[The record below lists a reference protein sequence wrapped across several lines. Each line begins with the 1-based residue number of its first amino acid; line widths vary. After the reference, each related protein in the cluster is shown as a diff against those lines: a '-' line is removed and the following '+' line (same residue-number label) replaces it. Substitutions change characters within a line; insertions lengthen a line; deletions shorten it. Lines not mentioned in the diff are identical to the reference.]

1 MQNKTIKPFDMKNLP
16 LILDVVVP
24 LWSPPVGSEE
34 YKRLNVEFIVRNN
47 IFDNGYSFELLD
59 ETEQT
64 SLCHDTDSFCAAAFF
79 ARKGDKNNA
88 SEWFMENADRFPPE
102 LKKAARCSEAYIKLM
117 DEKTLELMNND
128 DIKLSL
134 FVSRKPGYG
143 SLILDTLTEKI
154 TSEGWKNIF
163 LWTDIE
169 CNWQWYNKHGFELI
183 EEEIYEPFS
192 SEKEAYRT
200 FIYKKRLCR

>member
-24 LWSPPVGSEE
+24 LWSPPVGNEE
-34 YKRLNVEFIVRNN
+34 YKCLNVEFIIRNN
-47 IFDNGYSFELLD
+47 IFENGYSFELLD
-59 ETEQT
+59 E
-64 SLCHDTDSFCAAAFF
+64 SNPNDSFCAAAFF
-79 ARKGDKNNA
+79 ARKGDKNKA
-88 SEWFMENADRFPPE
+88 SEWFIENAERFPPE
-102 LKKAARCSEAYIKLM
+102 LKKAARYSEAYIRLM
-117 DEKTLELMNND
+117 DEKTLELMNDD

-134 FVSRKPGYG
+134 FVSRKPGCG

-154 TSEGWKNIF
+154 RLEGWKNLF

-169 CNWQWYNKHGFELI
+169 CNWQWYEKHGFELI
-183 EEEIYEPFS
+183 KEEIYEPFS